1 MDLVFEK
8 KSNKSLA
15 DAMAS
20 VKENLKE
27 HQFGVLFELNFK
39 DKLGEKGLELAD
51 DYYILEVCNPSE
63 AKKVLDMNIQAGYV
77 LPCKMVVRKEGEDT
91 YIGMTSASTL
101 MSHYDNKEMLEFA
114 EGIEDTLKKV
124 INASL

>member
-51 DYYILEVCNPSE
+51 DYYILEVCNQSE
-63 AKKVLDMNIQAGYV
+63 VKKYWI
-77 LPCKMVVRKEGEDT
+77 
-91 YIGMTSASTL
+91 
-101 MSHYDNKEMLEFA
+101 
-114 EGIEDTLKKV
+114 
-124 INASL
+124 